1 MRKTVHSPK
10 PPVRAGA
17 RSRPGDDWSLYGRS
31 GERKYLTPQERRRFM
46 AAAGRRPA
54 EVRTLCL
61 TLAHTGCRLSE
72 ALALTG
78 AEIDRDGGNIAFR
91 CLKKRGR
98 LVVRLVPVPPAFL
111 RTLAQVHRQAL
122 RSPSERLWS
131 WHRTRAWQ
139 LVKEVM
145 REARLDPPAASP
157 KGLRHAFGV
166 HAVLSG
172 VPLPLVQKWLGHE
185 DIATTAIYTNV
196 MGREERRIARRMW

>member
-1 MRKTVHSPK
+1 MRKTVHSPI
-10 PPVRAGA
+10 PPARAGA
-17 RSRPGDDWSLYGRS
+17 RSRVGEDWSLFGRS
-31 GERKYLTPQERRRFM
+31 GQRKYLTPAERRRFI

-61 TLAHTGCRLSE
+61 TLAHTGCRISE

-78 AEIDRDGGNIAFR
+78 AAIDADGGTLAFR

-98 LVVRLVPVPPAFL
+98 FVMRLVPVPPAFL
-111 RTLAQVHRQAL
+111 QLLARVHRRAV
-122 RSPSERLWS
+122 RAPAERLWR
-131 WHRTRAWQ
+131 WGRTRAWQ
-139 LVKEVM
+139 LVKDVM
-145 REARLDPPAASP
+145 REARLVPPAASP

-185 DIATTAIYTNV
+185 DIATTAIYTAV
-196 MGREERRIARRMW
+196 IGREERAIARRMW